1 MGFGFSAIARRARAF
16 LVQDTRA
23 GATAIAAATVTV
35 MTVGAAA
42 LITDHVWLYDQR
54 DVLKTAADAASIAA
68 TLDID
73 RQLAANPRISD
84 TDLEA
89 ALLPVA
95 RRYVLVNLAHLAPK
109 RFRKAKK
116 SLEVELDLDRTRR
129 TVGVTARADLGGT
142 LFSRNLPLL
151 GNYAGPEKVA
161 ASTGIESES
170 TPVEVVLAIDLSG
183 SMSLNLEGNAH
194 DNGRINAVKSASK
207 TLVAVLD
214 PNAHDRVAVGI
225 VPWHETVRL
234 DGTTAEEWARNRW
247 ARYPARRTYPVPH
260 GCNGCTPDPMVH
272 TLPASPPS
280 TWLGCLDGHR
290 IYGETSEVPAPTAT
304 ALFETPSATP
314 FAQSY
319 FQPKHGYSYRC
330 LDASELPAGGSR
342 GMCGLRHGFGAR
354 PGQHECVAQP
364 TLMPLSTK
372 RVAIEKAID
381 KINTPGTGT
390 YSTLGVLWAQRML
403 EPAWNSVWGGSGI
416 HPADP
421 EKTEYADIR
430 KAIVLLTDGE
440 DGYCG
445 YKNLDCSDSPMAVS
459 RTEACTAAKAR
470 GTEIFIVAAMSP
482 NHVSSDFAKS
492 LRACSSETDKMYPKG
507 TRRAD
512 ATYVFINNTTGED
525 IKAAFAQI
533 GSQLRTLRKT
543 S

>member
-1 MGFGFSAIARRARAF
+1 MTMGFVHYAIAHRARAF
-16 LVQDTRA
+16 ADDTRA
-23 GATAIAAATVTV
+23 GATAIASVALTV

-54 DVLKTAADAASIAA
+54 DVLKTAAEAASIAA

-73 RQLAANPRISD
+73 RQLAADPRISD
-84 TDLEA
+84 ADLEA

-95 RRYVLVNLAHLAPK
+95 ERFVLVNLSHLAPK
-109 RFRKAKK
+109 RFEKARK
-116 SLEVELDLDRTRR
+116 SLEVTLDLDRAQR
-129 TVGVTARADLGGT
+129 TADVTVKADLGGT

-151 GNYAGPEKVA
+151 DSYAGPEKIA
-161 ASTGIESES
+161 ASAGVESES
-170 TPVEVVLAIDLSG
+170 TPVEVVLAIDISG
-183 SMSLNLEGNAH
+183 SMNSNLEGNAH
-194 DNGRINAVKSASK
+194 DYGRINAVKGASK
-207 TLVAVLD
+207 TLVAALD

-234 DGTTAEEWARNRW
+234 DNTTAGKWALNRW
-247 ARYPARRTYPVPH
+247 ARYPVRRTYPHPY
-260 GCNGCTPDPMVH
+260 TPPPDDPEVQ

-290 IYGETSEVPAPTAT
+290 MDGETSVVPALTAT

-319 FQPKHGYSYRC
+319 FIPRASYTYRC
-330 LDASELPAGGSR
+330 LDASERPAGSSQGSCGFLR
-342 GMCGLRHGFGAR
+342 GRGDR
-354 PGQHECVAQP
+354 PGQHECFNQP
-364 TLMPLSTK
+364 RLMPLSTE
-372 RVAIEKAID
+372 RAVIERAINEMDAS
-381 KINTPGTGT
+381 GQGT

-403 EPAWNSVWGGSGI
+403 EPAWKSVWGGSGI

-421 EKTEYADIR
+421 KGTGFANLR
-430 KAIVLLTDGE
+430 KAIVLLTDGG

-445 YKNLDCSDSPMAVS
+445 YKNPDCSDSPLAVS

-482 NHVSSDFAKS
+482 QHIDSELGKT
-492 LRACSSETDKMYPKG
+492 LRACSSETDKKYPKG
-507 TRRAD
+507 TRRPGTA
-512 ATYVFINNTTGED
+512 YVFISNKTSED

-533 GSQLRTLRKT
+533 GSQLRTIRRVF
-543 S
+543 